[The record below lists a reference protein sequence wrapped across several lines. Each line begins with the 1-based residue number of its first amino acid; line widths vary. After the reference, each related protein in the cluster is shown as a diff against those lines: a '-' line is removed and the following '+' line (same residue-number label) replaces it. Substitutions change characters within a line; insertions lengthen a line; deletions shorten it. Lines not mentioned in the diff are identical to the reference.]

1 MHKRL
6 SRIFAV
12 LSLLSVLPAVSHAS
26 SARVNAM
33 NVPGDYIKDYT
44 GIYTYL
50 SGVGGVG
57 NLVYAEPS
65 GTGNQAMGAVLGNL
79 FEGRLGTWGVNL
91 RRFAPTLGQPLAGDP
106 LTTSN
111 LFGDPNANGE
121 AFDIL
126 WGKKMGNGNLGLRLN
141 RSFISNENTAPA
153 GTTEGNG
160 NNGRNIWG
168 LGAGFGFA
176 MNANSDVELSGLFQ
190 NRSFKGTNAATAST
204 AADDGG
210 STYQIAGRSFMKAG
224 GNLVVVPVVKF
235 YSFDESSV
243 DASAVPI
250 KTDQKLSGW
259 QFGLSGD
266 WSIGSDDLFILGANF
281 VGNHFEQ
288 TIGAGAKTDV
298 HETFYPNVFMGL
310 ETHVNSW
317 LTLRFGGQNAMLYS
331 QKAEAGNPTQT
342 QTLKL
347 HSFTF
352 NMGAGVK
359 LGSLAFDATLNP
371 NFWNNP
377 FSGTINNNNTIAA
390 NPFPQ
395 VSATYSF

>member
-1 MHKRL
+1 M
-6 SRIFAV
+6 SRIFAA
-12 LSLLSVLPAVSHAS
+12 LSLLTVLPAISYAS
-26 SARVNAM
+26 SSRVAAM

-50 SGVGGVG
+50 SGVGNVG

-65 GTGNQAMGAVLGNL
+65 GAGNQAMGAVLGNL

-91 RRFAPTLGQPLAGDP
+91 RRFAPTLGQPLFGDP

-111 LFGDPNANGE
+111 VFNDPNVNGE

-141 RSFISNENTAPA
+141 RSFISNENTAAPA

-168 LGAGFGFA
+168 LGAGYGFA
-176 MNANSDVELSGLFQ
+176 MNANSDIEISGLFQ
-190 NRSFKGTNAATAST
+190 NRSFKGTNFNTVST

-210 STYQIAGRSFMKAG
+210 STYQVAGRGFMKAG

-235 YSFDESSV
+235 YSLDESSV
-243 DASAVPI
+243 DATPAAV

-266 WSIGSDDLFILGANF
+266 WSIGTDDLLILGAQF

-288 TIGAGAKTDV
+288 TVGAGPKTDE
-298 HETFYPNVFMGL
+298 HETFYPNVFLGL

-331 QKAEAGNPTQT
+331 DKLESGNPTQT
-342 QTLKL
+342 QTQKL
-347 HSFTF
+347 HAFSF

-377 FSGTINNNNTIAA
+377 FSGTINNNNTIAN

>member
-1 MHKRL
+1 M
-6 SRIFAV
+6 SRIFAA
-12 LSLLSVLPAVSHAS
+12 LSLLTLLPAISYAS
-26 SARVNAM
+26 SARVNSM

-44 GIYTYL
+44 GIYTYM
-50 SGVGGVG
+50 SGVSGVG

-65 GTGNQAMGAVLGNL
+65 GSGNQAMGAVLGNL
-79 FEGRLGTWGVNL
+79 FEGRLGVWSINL
-91 RRFAPTLGQPLAGDP
+91 RRFAPTFGQPLFGDP

-111 LFGDPNANGE
+111 GFSDPNQTGE
-121 AFDIL
+121 AFDLL
-126 WGKKMGNGNLGLRLN
+126 WGHKMGSGNLGLRLN
-141 RSFISNENTAPA
+141 RSFISNEVTA
-153 GTTEGNG
+153 GTAEGNG
-160 NNGRNIWG
+160 NGARNVWG
-168 LGAGFGFA
+168 LGAGYGFA
-176 MNANSDVELSGLFQ
+176 MNANTDVELSGLFQ
-190 NRSFKGTNAATAST
+190 NRSFKGTNFNTPDA

-210 STYQIAGRSFMKAG
+210 STYQIAGRGMMKAG
-224 GNLVVVPVVKF
+224 GNLVVMPVVKV
-235 YSFDESSV
+235 YSFDLSSI
-243 DASAVPI
+243 DAASV

-266 WSIGSDDLFILGANF
+266 WSIGSDDLFILGAQF
-281 VGNHFEQ
+281 VGNQLETTVGAAPKSQ
-288 TIGAGAKTDV
+288 T

-331 QKAEAGNPTQT
+331 IKNEAGNPTVT
-342 QTLKL
+342 QTVKL

-359 LGSLAFDATLNP
+359 VGSLAFDATLNP
-371 NFWNNP
+371 QFWNNP
-377 FSGTINNNNTIAA
+377 VGATFNNGLGN